1 MSSNNL
7 LLSLL
12 ANSSANPRSSSLMLK
27 NALAQSNPRS
37 SSTARPK
44 PKQGGQHSA
53 SLVRLAHLLNLKVRN
68 HYYFLF
74 CKLEQFNKKCKSQ
87 TAIQEIAAIASQ

>member
-44 PKQGGQHSA
+44 PKQDSQYSA

-68 HYYFLF
+68 HYYFMF
-74 CKLEQFNKKCKSQ
+74 CKLEQLNKKYKSQ
-87 TAIQEIAAIASQ
+87 NVKQEKVDVESQ

>member
-1 MSSNNL
+1 MSSNSL

-27 NALAQSNPRS
+27 NALSHYNPRS

-44 PKQGGQHSA
+44 VSQDGQQNV
-53 SLVRLAHLLNLKVRN
+53 SLHRLAYLLNLKVRN

-74 CKLEQFNKKCKSQ
+74 CKLEQINKKYKTQPVKQESVAIISQ
-87 TAIQEIAAIASQ
+87 

>member
-12 ANSSANPRSSSLMLK
+12 ANSSANTRSSSLMLK
-27 NALAQSNPRS
+27 NALAHSNPRS
-37 SSTARPK
+37 SSTARPM
-44 PKQGGQHSA
+44 PKQDSQHSA

-68 HYYFLF
+68 HYYFIF
-74 CKLEQFNKKCKSQ
+74 CKLEQISKKCKSQ
-87 TAIQEIAAIASQ
+87 NVQQEIVTIESQ

>member
-1 MSSNNL
+1 MSSNSL

-27 NALAQSNPRS
+27 NALAHSNPRS

-44 PKQGGQHSA
+44 AKQDGQHSA

-74 CKLEQFNKKCKSQ
+74 CKLEQIKKKHKSQ
-87 TAIQEIAAIASQ
+87 PVKQEAVAIMSQ